1 MSLHNIQKLIEKEL
15 NQKHKDITN
24 LAECVADID
33 ISKYD
38 QDHFRAIVWAIYD
51 EIVGINDVIGI
62 NNVKCGCK

>member
-15 NQKHKDITN
+15 NEKHKDITN

-38 QDHFRAIVWAIYD
+38 QDHFRAVVWAIYH
-51 EIVGINDVIGI
+51 EIVGEV
-62 NNVKCGCK
+62 

>member
-1 MSLHNIQKLIEKEL
+1 MKNIQKLIEKEL

-38 QDHFRAIVWAIYD
+38 QDEYRGIVWAIYED
-51 EIVGINDVIGI
+51 IVGE
-62 NNVKCGCK
+62 

>member
-1 MSLHNIQKLIEKEL
+1 MGVFGMSLHNIQKLIEKEL

-38 QDHFRAIVWAIYD
+38 QDHFRAVVWAIYH
-51 EIVGINDVIGI
+51 EIVGEV
-62 NNVKCGCK
+62 

>member
-1 MSLHNIQKLIEKEL
+1 MGVYGMSLHNIQKLIEKEL

-38 QDHFRAIVWAIYD
+38 QDHFRAVVWSIYE
-51 EIVGINDVIGI
+51 EIVGE
-62 NNVKCGCK
+62 